1 MVFLGGVVTQDCA
14 CVELKFPLEAGTEA
28 KHGAAMDVTVAISLT
43 PRPETTATVTRGAAR
58 LLTALG
64 YAPLAEVTLPNGRRA
79 DLMALGPKGEI
90 FIVEVKSGI
99 EDFRVD
105 LKWPEY
111 RPYCDAFAFAVGPE
125 FPREVLPSEPG
136 LIVADGFGG
145 AVLREAIVAPLA
157 GARRKALT
165 LAFGRLA
172 ALRAAG
178 VQAVALE

>member
-1 MVFLGGVVTQDCA
+1 
-14 CVELKFPLEAGTEA
+14 
-28 KHGAAMDVTVAISLT
+28 MDVSVTVVSVS
-43 PRPETTATVTRGAAR
+43 RPETTATVTRGAAR

-90 FIVEVKSGI
+90 FIVEVKSGV
-99 EDFRVD
+99 EDFRTD
-105 LKWPEY
+105 QKWREY
-111 RPYCDAFAFAVGPE
+111 GPYCDAFAFAVSPE
-125 FPREVLPSEPG
+125 FPREILPEEPG

-145 AVLREAIVAPLA
+145 AILREAPAVPLA

-165 LAFGRLA
+165 IAFGRLA

-178 VQAVALE
+178 GQAEAL

>member
-1 MVFLGGVVTQDCA
+1 
-14 CVELKFPLEAGTEA
+14 
-28 KHGAAMDVTVAISLT
+28 MDVTVAISLT
-43 PRPETTATVTRGAAR
+43 SRPETTATVTRGAAR

-64 YAPLAEVTLPNGRRA
+64 YAPLTEVSLPNGRRA

-105 LKWPEY
+105 VKWPEY
-111 RPYCDAFAFAVGPE
+111 QPYCDAFAFAVAPE
-125 FPREVLPSEPG
+125 FPREILPEEPG
-136 LIVADGFGG
+136 LIIADAFGG
-145 AVLREAIVAPLA
+145 AIVREAPVAALS

-165 LAFGRLA
+165 LAFARLA

-178 VQAVALE
+178 LAADQL